1 MVLEIIFQNQKK
13 ILMLYIM
20 SKIISQAKDTS
31 ILSSLS
37 PNDLNDSSTAVIL
50 ADENLLYPVLHNL
63 PSNVEKLNVTMGS
76 PLALSPLNSFIE
88 LILNMHVNS
97 LKYNH
102 EFYYKDVLSLIDQTY
117 FLRLATQ
124 KDVILFKEYIIENN
138 VIFLNRKDAEIFFKD
153 KKVVDLFSCWKD
165 VHSVIDVLF
174 SLILNLKNNIVKV
187 KSSVES
193 EVLTTYFK
201 LLVTL

>member
-1 MVLEIIFQNQKK
+1 
-13 ILMLYIM
+13 M
-20 SKIISQAKDTS
+20 SKNISQAKVTS
-31 ILSSLS
+31 QILSSLS

-102 EFYYKDVLSLIDQTY
+102 EFYYKDV
-117 FLRLATQ
+117 
-124 KDVILFKEYIIENN
+124 
-138 VIFLNRKDAEIFFKD
+138 
-153 KKVVDLFSCWKD
+153 
-165 VHSVIDVLF
+165 
-174 SLILNLKNNIVKV
+174 
-187 KSSVES
+187 
-193 EVLTTYFK
+193 
-201 LLVTL
+201 